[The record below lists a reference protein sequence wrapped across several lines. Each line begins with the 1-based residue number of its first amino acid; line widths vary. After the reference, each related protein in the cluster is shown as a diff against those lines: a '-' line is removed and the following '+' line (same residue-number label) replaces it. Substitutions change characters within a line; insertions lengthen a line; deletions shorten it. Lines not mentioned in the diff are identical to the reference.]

1 MSNKNKPRTR
11 PVSTEGKLPPQAIE
25 VEEAILGG
33 LLLDGLP
40 ALEMVSTI
48 IGSPDVFYK
57 PGHGSIYTAMMAMYA
72 AKQPVDIITVVQQ
85 LKSTGELE
93 QVGGAFYISQLTNRP
108 TPIYSLD
115 FHCRIV
121 VQKWL
126 AREMITKCGELM
138 AEAYAD
144 DGGDVFDLYDD
155 AISSLMNTQDGAISQ
170 SKQSAKPV
178 AAIVKES
185 VEQYNI
191 RAEKGGMLIGIGTGT
206 RGVDLI
212 TNGWQAPDLI
222 ILAARPAMGKT
233 AYALQAAKAA
243 AKSTGKPVAVFS
255 LEMSSVQLVNR
266 LLVEDSGIDSEAFKR
281 GQLGNGEIRA
291 MWDARD
297 RIADLKILI
306 DDTPAISIEQFARV
320 ARRLK
325 KEQDIQLIV
334 VDYLQLMRAKINERG
349 NREQEISAISR
360 GLKAV
365 AKELNVPVIA
375 LSQLSRECEKRADK
389 RPILSDLR
397 ESGAIEQDAD
407 LVIFL
412 HRPEYYGLDY
422 EDGESS
428 AGVAEII
435 ISKHRGGATGT
446 VKVKFIAAQTKFED
460 FQPEPMQYNSA
471 AGLTPNTNFYKPNK
485 DVEDLPF

>member
-1 MSNKNKPRTR
+1 M
-11 PVSTEGKLPPQAIE
+11 
-25 VEEAILGG
+25 GG

-48 IGSPDVFYK
+48 ISSPDVFYK

-72 AKQPVDIITVVQQ
+72 AKQPVDLLTVCEQ

-93 QVGGAFYISQLTNRP
+93 QVGGAYYISQLTNRP

-126 AREMITKCGELM
+126 AREMITKCSELM

-155 AISSLMNTQDGAISQ
+155 AISSLMNKQDGAISQ

-178 AAIVKES
+178 AVIVKES
-185 VEQYNI
+185 VEQYNV

-206 RGVDLI
+206 RGVDSI
-212 TNGWQAPDLI
+212 TNGWQSPDLI
-222 ILAARPAMGKT
+222 IVAARPAMGKT
-233 AYALQAAKAA
+233 AYALQSAKAA
-243 AKSTGKPVAVFS
+243 AKATGKPVAVFS

-460 FQPEPMQYNSA
+460 FQAEPVQYNSA
-471 AGLTPNTNFYKPNK
+471 AGLTPNTNFYESNK
-485 DVEDLPF
+485 DGEDLPF